1 MAFEGEIKAP
11 DTSATT
17 LGFVHFPTHEPG
29 PANLDLWDLR
39 PEHSDGPLARQ
50 RPDDAG
56 SATNRLVRGIESFF
70 ALRSANANFGK
81 LLVHQTLVKVE

>member
-1 MAFEGEIKAP
+1 MNQCKGP
-11 DTSATT
+11 RSLRHR

-81 LLVHQTLVKVE
+81 LLVHKTLVKVE